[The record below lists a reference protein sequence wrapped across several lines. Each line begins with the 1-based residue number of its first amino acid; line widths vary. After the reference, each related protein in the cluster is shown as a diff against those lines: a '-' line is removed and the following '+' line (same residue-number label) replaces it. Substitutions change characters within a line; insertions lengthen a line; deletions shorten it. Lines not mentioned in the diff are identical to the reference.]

1 MLKITTHET
10 PHLITLKLEGR
21 LICTWVAELED
32 AWRAAASDGTGRP
45 IFLDVA
51 AVDAID
57 AAGRYLLLLISDRGT
72 QMIGSGGRKLDG
84 LVEIVEGWRLK
95 RDS

>member
-10 PHLITLKLEGR
+10 PHLITLKLEGS
-21 LICTWVAELED
+21 LIGAWVAELED
-32 AWRAAASDGTGRP
+32 AWRAAASDPTGRP
-45 IFLDVA
+45 ICLDVA
-51 AVDAID
+51 AVGAID

-84 LVEIVEGWRLK
+84 LVEIVEGWRLE

>member
-1 MLKITTHET
+1 MHET
-10 PHLITLKLEGR
+10 PHWITLKLEGC
-21 LICTWVAELED
+21 LIGAWVAELED
-32 AWRAAASDGTGRP
+32 AWRAAASNGTGRP
-45 IFLDVA
+45 ICLDVA

-72 QMIGSGGRKLDG
+72 KIIGSGGRELDG

-95 RDS
+95 KDS